1 MLITRKARL
10 GLSVLPLLVGLL
22 AAACASQSATPAPA
36 SPAGA
41 GSSQAASTIAVGDNT
56 FTPATLTVRAG
67 NAVTWNFAGARN
79 PHSVVGTFGGASVD
93 SGTQTGSGTY
103 QFTFAT
109 PGTFQYQC
117 GVHGAG
123 MAGRV
128 VVE

>member
-1 MLITRKARL
+1 MLIIRKARL
-10 GLSVLPLLVGLL
+10 GLSALPLLVGLL
-22 AAACASQSATPAPA
+22 TIACASQTATPAPA
-36 SPAGA
+36 SPRGA
-41 GSSQAASTIAVGDNT
+41 GSSQGQSTIAVGDNT
-56 FTPATLTVRAG
+56 FTPSVLTVRAG
-67 NAVTWNFAGARN
+67 TAVTWNFAGARN
-79 PHSVVGTFGGASVD
+79 PHSVVGTYDGASVD
-93 SGTQTGSGTY
+93 SGRQTGSGTY